1 MSVLSSVDVLSLLSL
16 VRAPTELAELIS
28 AGSDNIDAS
37 SIMSNNQ
44 LGSSLQP
51 QHESVPH
58 VTDVVVTDEAV
69 MISSCE
75 EELKNL
81 GDSDIF
87 RTDC

>member
-44 LGSSLQP
+44 LGSSLYSLGT
-51 QHESVPH
+51 SVPH
-58 VTDVVVTDEAV
+58 VTEVVLTDKAV
-69 MISSCE
+69 LISSCE
-75 EELKNL
+75 AELKNL